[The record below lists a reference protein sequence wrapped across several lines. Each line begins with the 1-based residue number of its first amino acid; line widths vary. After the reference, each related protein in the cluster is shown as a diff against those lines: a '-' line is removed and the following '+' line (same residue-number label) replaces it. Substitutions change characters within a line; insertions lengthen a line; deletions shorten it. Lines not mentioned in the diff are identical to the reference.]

1 MNATLQ
7 RTFNEGNLMAAT
19 AIATTE
25 PKPATNPMALIQA
38 AIERGIDP
46 DQLGKLMDLQERHER
61 NRAAETF
68 GTAIAEFQ
76 RRCPRVHKGRKV
88 DAGPLRYQYASF
100 DDVMYQ
106 AGPHLSACGIALS
119 FSTEANDKGIRVTV
133 KVRVGIHAEE
143 STLDVPVPDMKV
155 NGTQRYGAA
164 LSYAKRYALCAA
176 LNIVVTDDV
185 DDDANSCFDPI
196 TDEQEIEIA
205 ELIEAKG
212 ADKAKFLAWMGVTR
226 IIDIPASDFNKAVVA
241 LRSKK

>member
-1 MNATLQ
+1 MTSQ
-7 RTFNEGNLMAAT
+7 RTFDEGNQMAAT
-19 AIATTE
+19 AIATNE

-61 NRAAETF
+61 NRAAEAF
-68 GTAIAEFQ
+68 GSAIAEFQ
-76 RRCPRVHKGRKV
+76 RRCPRIHKGRKV

-100 DDVMYQ
+100 DDVMAE

-119 FSTEANDKGIRVTV
+119 FSTEANDRGIRVTV
-133 KVRVGIHAEE
+133 RVRVGIHAED

-155 NGTQRYGAA
+155 NSTQRYGAA

-196 TDEQEIEIA
+196 TEQQEVELI

-212 ADKAKFLAWMGVTR
+212 ADKPRFLKWMGVEKLS
-226 IIDIPASDFNKAVVA
+226 DIAASDFDKAITA